1 MLRASS
7 ARKGVAQAPKP
18 DMKVPMKDHTPLAA
32 SPANVA
38 FIGLGV
44 MGGAMA
50 RHLGHAGHN
59 LTIYNRTT
67 TRAEAWQTANADIT
81 VRVASSPADA
91 ADGADV
97 VITCVGNDDDLAD
110 VVLSPNG
117 AFSTLRRGA
126 LFIDHTTVS
135 ARIARQIA
143 VEGRDK
149 ELLCVD
155 APVTGGQ
162 PGAENGTLAI
172 MCGGSAKAVD
182 AARPVLEAYAK
193 RVVHV
198 GKSGAGQTAKMANQ
212 MCIAGA
218 TAGLAEAIRFAQL
231 AHLDLDKVF
240 EAISGGAAQSWQ
252 MDNRFHTMAKD
263 EFDFGLAVDLM
274 RKDLGLAMD
283 EARTIGA
290 SVPVTALVDQ
300 FYVDIQAMGHGRED
314 TSALI
319 RRLPRRKATK

>member
-1 MLRASS
+1 MTDSTPASAPAVS
-7 ARKGVAQAPKP
+7 AR
-18 DMKVPMKDHTPLAA
+18 PLAV
-32 SPANVA
+32 S

-50 RHLGHAGHN
+50 RHLGQAGHN

-67 TRAEAWQTANADIT
+67 ARADAWQAANPGLAA
-81 VRVASSPADA
+81 RVASSPAEA
-91 ADGADV
+91 AEGADA

-110 VVLSPNG
+110 VVLSPTG
-117 AFSTLRRGA
+117 AFATLRRGA
-126 LFIDHTTVS
+126 IFIDHTTVS

-162 PGAENGTLAI
+162 SGAEAGTLSI
-172 MCGGSAKAVD
+172 MCGGSEAAVE
-182 AARPVLEAYAK
+182 AARPILAAYAK

-212 MCIAGA
+212 MCIAG
-218 TAGLAEAIRFAQL
+218 TLAGLSEAVRFAQA
-231 AHLDLDKVF
+231 AHLDLDRVF

-252 MDNRFHTMAKD
+252 MDNRWHTMARD
-263 EFDFGLAVDLM
+263 EFDFGFAIDWM
-274 RKDLGLAMD
+274 RKDLGLAID
-283 EARTIGA
+283 EARSLGA
-290 SVPVTALVDQ
+290 AVPTTALIDQ
-300 FYVDIQAMGHGRED
+300 FYADVQALGGGRND
-314 TSALI
+314 TSALV
-319 RRLPRRKATK
+319 RRLPRKGSAA

>member
-1 MLRASS
+1 MSE
-7 ARKGVAQAPKP
+7 
-18 DMKVPMKDHTPLAA
+18 PL
-32 SPANVA
+32 NVSM
-38 FIGLGV
+38 IGLGV

-50 RHLGHAGHN
+50 RHLGKAGHR
-59 LTIYNRTT
+59 LTVYNRSPARIDAWQAANPGLASRVALTP
-67 TRAEAWQTANADIT
+67 AEAAEG
-81 VRVASSPADA
+81 ADA
-91 ADGADV
+91 

-110 VVLSPNG
+110 VVLSPTGVFAG
-117 AFSTLRRGA
+117 ARRGA

-162 PGAENGTLAI
+162 SGAEAGTLAI
-172 MCGGSAKAVD
+172 MCGGSEKAIE
-182 AARPVLEAYAK
+182 AARPVLAAYAK

-212 MCIAGA
+212 MCIAG
-218 TAGLAEAIRFAQL
+218 TLAGLSEAIRFAQ
-231 AHLDLDKVF
+231 AARLDLDKVF

-252 MDNRFHTMAKD
+252 MDNRFDTMAKG
-263 EFDFGLAVDLM
+263 EFDFGFAIDWM
-274 RKDLGLAMD
+274 RKDLGLAIE
-283 EARTIGA
+283 EARNLGA
-290 SVPVTALVDQ
+290 SVPTTALIDQ
-300 FYVDIQAMGHGRED
+300 FYADVQALGGGRED

-319 RRLPRRKATK
+319 RRLPKKGSA